1 MTPAVIELRDTDGTL
16 RRFDA
21 AKGEIALVVID
32 VQREFCD
39 PNGWARRGNQTT
51 EDVAGAIAAA
61 IPQFEEAG
69 VPARIVYSARQ
80 PLPAAQVDLY
90 KLRPSNPDDLTCKFN
105 NSAFAGTQLSAK
117 LEHQGARLLLFV
129 GFNTSACIMDTIR
142 SMPGQF
148 TPCVLEDLTGNDE
161 DASRFGRSLPAL
173 QQMHAEGIH
182 LAKSADLLPAL
193 AGGAA
198 AQVAAAMPPLS
209 EHHHRDATR
218 PLRPRDPAVWLGR

>member
-1 MTPAVIELRDTDGTL
+1 MPPAVIELRDADGTL

-39 PNGWARRGNQTT
+39 PANWAHRGNQTT
-51 EDVAGAIAAA
+51 QDVATAIAAA
-61 IPQFEEAG
+61 MPQFEDAG
-69 VPARIVYSARQ
+69 VPARIVYSARA
-80 PLPAAQVDLY
+80 PLPPAQVDLY
-90 KLRPSNPDDLTCKFN
+90 KVRASNPDDLTCKFN
-105 NSAFAGTQLSAK
+105 NSAFAGTQLAAK
-117 LEHQGARLLLFV
+117 LEHQGAKLLLFS

-148 TPCVLEDLTGNDE
+148 TACVLEDLTGNDE

-173 QQMHAEGIH
+173 QQMHSDGVH
-182 LAKSADLLPAL
+182 LATSTSLLAAL
-193 AGGAA
+193 SGGAT
-198 AQVAAAMPPLS
+198 AQVTAAMPEVA